1 MPGTFQVPA
10 RNELESRLAPILT
23 PEQQELWLP
32 VLLRCAGQLRSSRS
46 LLDEIQNSTLDQS
59 IAVCFLPERI
69 SAQCRYRVEKGIFAA
84 FFPNIKQGEQAW
96 HQLDESDK
104 RGR

>member
-1 MPGTFQVPA
+1 MPQIPA
-10 RNELESRLAPILT
+10 RDKLESRLAPFLT

-32 VLLRCAGQLRSSRS
+32 ELLRCAGRKRSSRS
-46 LLDEIQNSTLDQS
+46 LLDEIQNSALDQH

-69 SAQCRYRVEKGIFAA
+69 SDECRYRVEKGIFAA
-84 FFPNIKQGEQAW
+84 FFPSIKQGEEAW
-96 HQLDESDK
+96 RRLDESDK